1 MSRLAYA
8 AHTKSAIFY
17 LDENGICQEV
27 APADP
32 SEADVP
38 NELARCI
45 GAQYVA
51 SLDLSDASG
60 LVSLPKPG
68 ASMLFVVA
76 DGHMRFSLVRTALLD
91 RFDHI
96 AELGEEDV
104 LALEEREGDTL
115 VPAKAEPAAE
125 PAERAAA
132 AASDTSVDI
141 AIDLGPVPDITVTWP
156 SGDVLARA
164 LPLPATFKLTAPP
177 QPVRRAFM

>member
-32 SEADVP
+32 EQTDIPA
-38 NELARCI
+38 ELARCI

-51 SLDLSDASG
+51 SLDLSEPNG
-60 LVSLPKPG
+60 LVSLPNVG

-76 DGHMRFSLVRTALLD
+76 DGHMRFSLVRTGSLE

-96 AELGEEDV
+96 AELAEDDV
-104 LALEEREGDTL
+104 LAVEDSTPP
-115 VPAKAEPAAE
+115 PAPATTAAAAE
-125 PAERAAA
+125 P
-132 AASDTSVDI
+132 DLSVDI
-141 AIDLGPVPDITVTWP
+141 AIDLGPVPDVTVTWP
-156 SGDVLARA
+156 SADILARA
-164 LPLPATFKLTAPP
+164 MPLPSTFKLTAPP
-177 QPVRRAFM
+177 QPVRRAFMQ